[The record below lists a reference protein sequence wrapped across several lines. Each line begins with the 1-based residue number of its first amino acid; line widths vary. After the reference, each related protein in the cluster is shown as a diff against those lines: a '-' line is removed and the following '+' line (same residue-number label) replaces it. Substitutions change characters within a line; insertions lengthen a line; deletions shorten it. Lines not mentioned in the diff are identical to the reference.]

1 MYAWIIAHNL
11 GIFLIIAPL
20 ALISWVLMKIE
31 DKIIEILR
39 EKA

>member
-20 ALISWVLMKIE
+20 ALISWALMTIE
-31 DKIIEILR
+31 EKVVKILR
-39 EKA
+39 KKA

>member
-20 ALISWVLMKIE
+20 ALLTWIIMTIEEKIV
-31 DKIIEILR
+31 KNLR
-39 EKA
+39 KKA

>member
-20 ALISWVLMKIE
+20 VLLAWSVI
-31 DKIIEILR
+31 IIEEKIVKILR
-39 EKA
+39 KKA

>member
-20 ALISWVLMKIE
+20 ALLTWTVMTVEEKIV
-31 DKIIEILR
+31 KNLR
-39 EKA
+39 KKA